1 MATTIISSK
10 EHPHFLD
17 VDDKGVLK
25 LRDNETI
32 SFNEPTDVEIGEDI
46 YEIEEFL
53 FAECADLKSLI
64 IGSNLTKIGN
74 SAFSNCTNL
83 EQVKICRGSTK
94 NKEMIIE
101 SSAFAG
107 CKSLSNVSLSE
118 NVKTIGIR
126 AFADCDNL
134 KIKFLSYPNTIDK
147 STFDGCKSVEISLP
161 YRCLESDVF
170 KGFSKKIKI
179 VENTDCFFYDHICYK
194 VVSEENKTVSIADNS
209 SLQSESLS
217 LPSTIYYD
225 NIKFTVTSIE
235 DKAFYSNEFIT
246 HCELPKS
253 LSSIGKAAFAY
264 CSKLQSFRFPE
275 NEGENDKFLISS
287 GVLYSKTEDNG
298 LSMLSCPPLANGNH
312 ILILPENLKSIAD
325 YAFSGVSN
333 LKRIYFK
340 QPVEF
345 SSNAFEDADLDNCYA
360 FLGKE
365 LSENSSFLNDT
376 PFKKTIQIGS
386 QFEENGNVYS
396 IESDY
401 EFDHSTNNEAALVK
415 WNQSDSS
422 EVEIPETIEFVGVK
436 YNVAK
441 ICETA
446 FKSNAKITKL
456 TITNAIKEIENN
468 PFAVSTKL
476 TEITVEKDNE
486 RFTAE
491 NGVLLEKTGKK
502 ERKLI
507 AYPAGRN
514 VKDYDIP
521 ENIVSI
527 GENAFKNCSLT
538 RIVIPKDDMITMDGK
553 SGLPDKLDVV
563 LPSVSAYKIYSKS
576 SWNNYHL
583 VLPDYEQEGII
594 YHLNVDKNRTAEIVG
609 AKAGLKEVTIPVT
622 VKFGDDEFKIVK
634 ICSDAFKKCTSLT
647 KITCESENPVTL
659 EKDVFYK
666 KMTVYVPSGCY
677 DIYNSA
683 TNWNVHTILD
693 GEKPDMFIVGK
704 IKYCKISDSEVS
716 IHSVSGIASKDK
728 LIIGSTV
735 NYHNYE
741 FKVVGIMKDAF
752 KGINCTSVTIPAS
765 VTSIED
771 NPFKGCSAN
780 TKIDI
785 DKNNTIYKQNDG
797 LFTEK
802 ETLVFCQPSCTE
814 ITIPAI
820 IKKIGLEAFASCP
833 NLKTINLISEVPPSF
848 NGEPGCEKQ
857 SSIKVVVPS
866 GKLSVYKSSKWK
878 VFNLREPE
886 FVDNEG
892 IQYRILSKNEVEI
905 VYVPKPKK
913 KNIVTI
919 PVLAKRD
926 DSTSFTIIR
935 IASDAFAAFGSSL
948 DALTCNCQNPP
959 ELDGNVFKNKGLVV
973 TVPKGR
979 YTAYKAQNSDWKIF
993 TIHDGDIPK
1002 AITSEDSE
1010 YRVNSANTVALVK
1023 SNKKDSKGSVELNSR
1038 VQYHDYDF
1046 ELVEIGD
1053 GAFSDCKGVSSVTLP
1068 ASVTSLDGNPFR
1080 GTKIAVSLKGNTA
1093 FSVKNFCLV
1102 SKQGKLVHSW
1112 VNSNEFTLSAEIR
1125 EIGDGAFSGCKF
1137 NELKITSDSMPSVSD
1152 TAQFSSI
1159 KKVVVKWKAYSSI
1172 TNSSKWHGLLGKI
1185 ELPQITVGN
1194 LVYRYLSL
1202 TTAECFECNASSGN
1216 VVLSAGFHEDNVNCT
1231 VVKIADKCFLNKKGL
1246 SSVVIPSTVTEIGT
1260 DAFSGCIL
1268 NELKINS
1275 DTLPSIS
1282 DTKQLS
1288 STKKIV
1294 VNIKAYESITNSN
1307 KWYGLLEK
1315 IERPTITS
1323 GNSVFRYLSPS
1334 TVEYKEWTA
1343 SSGVASLASSVT
1355 FDKKTYTVVKIAD
1368 YCFLNK
1374 KGLNTVVIPSS
1385 INEIGD
1391 EAFSGCSLNV
1401 LEINSDKLPTISNK
1415 TQLNSIKKIVVN
1427 MIAYCSITSAS
1438 KWYRLLEKIEGPK
1451 ITISDSEYRCLSI
1464 STVECIQCNTSSG
1477 IVNIASSISKSNRN
1491 FTVVKIADNCF
1502 QNKKGLSTVVLPS
1515 TITEIGGNAFSG
1527 CTLDKLQITSDSMPR
1542 ISNTT
1547 QLSSIKKIVVNL
1559 NAFRTISNSSPWHD
1573 LLWKIERPAVMN
1585 AIDLGLPSGTKWAD
1599 CNIGAT
1605 MPQSSGSYYAW
1616 GETEEKKEYTWKNYK
1631 WCDGSSN
1638 NITKYNNADKKTVLD
1653 PSDDVARVKW
1663 GGKWQIPTEEMF
1675 NELLEKCTKKWTT
1688 LNGVNGYQFI
1698 GPNGNSIFFPTTG
1711 SRVDLNLNNADIK
1724 GSYNLKSLYTDI
1736 YNCPTFYF
1744 GKDSISTRCYGGR
1757 HAGRPVRP
1765 VQVAFSR
1772 PGISQPT
1779 RPSSTNS
1786 TVVRRPSQTSSPS
1799 RNGGRRRR

>member
-170 KGFSKKIKI
+170 KGFNKKIKI

-287 GVLYSKTEDNG
+287 GVLYSKTEDYG

-476 TEITVEKDNE
+476 TEITVGKDNE

-514 VKDYDIP
+514 DMDYDIP

-538 RIVIPKDDMITMDGK
+538 RIVIPKDDMITLDGK

-594 YHLNVDKNRTAEIVG
+594 YHLNVDKNRTAEIVD
-609 AKAGLKEVTIPVT
+609 AKAGLKEVKIPVT
-622 VKFGDDEFKIVK
+622 VKFGDDDFKIVK

-647 KITCESENPVTL
+647 KITCKSENPVTL

-693 GEKPDMFIVGK
+693 GEKPDKFTVGK
-704 IKYCKISDSEVS
+704 IIYSKMNDSEVS
-716 IHSVSGIASKDK
+716 VQSVSGIASKDK

-735 NYHNYE
+735 NYHNYK

-771 NPFKGCSAN
+771 NPFKGCSAQI
-780 TKIDI
+780 KIENGSLYKEEANGI
-785 DKNNTIYKQNDG
+785 FTLKNKKNKN
-797 LFTEK
+797 
-802 ETLVFCQPSCTE
+802 LVFCQPSITE
-814 ITIPAI
+814 MTIPDDVTN
-820 IKKIGLEAFASCP
+820 IGDNAFASCP
-833 NLKTINLISEVPPSF
+833 KLKIIDFTKRTAQP
-848 NGEPGCEKQ
+848 
-857 SSIKVVVPS
+857 
-866 GKLSVYKSSKWK
+866 
-878 VFNLREPE
+878 PE
-886 FVDNEG
+886 F
-892 IQYRILSKNEVEI
+892 
-905 VYVPKPKK
+905 
-913 KNIVTI
+913 
-919 PVLAKRD
+919 
-926 DSTSFTIIR
+926 
-935 IASDAFAAFGSSL
+935 
-948 DALTCNCQNPP
+948 
-959 ELDGNVFKNKGLVV
+959 DGESGCKDEHVV
-973 TVPKGR
+973 TVKVPIDQKSIYDKKGWGR
-979 YTAYKAQNSDWKIF
+979 FNVKELEKLTLSKPSINLCVDK
-993 TIHDGDIPK
+993 TD
-1002 AITSEDSE
+1002 
-1010 YRVNSANTVALVK
+1010 TV
-1023 SNKKDSKGSVELNSR
+1023 
-1038 VQYHDYDF
+1038 Q
-1046 ELVEIGD
+1046 
-1053 GAFSDCKGVSSVTLP
+1053 
-1068 ASVTSLDGNPFR
+1068 VTSGNGNYPSVVTPSMNGNSISVR
-1080 GTKIAVSLKGNTA
+1080 ALKAGTATVTVKDNVTGQGASIAVT
-1093 FSVKNFCLV
+1093 V
-1102 SKQGKLVHSW
+1102 
-1112 VNSNEFTLSAEIR
+1112 
-1125 EIGDGAFSGCKF
+1125 
-1137 NELKITSDSMPSVSD
+1137 
-1152 TAQFSSI
+1152 
-1159 KKVVVKWKAYSSI
+1159 WKALTVSQKSI
-1172 TNSSKWHGLLGKI
+1172 NLVTNSSKTIEITSGTEPYNVNSNNESLVTVSVSENIIKIHGLRAGSTTISIKDKS
-1185 ELPQITVGN
+1185 QQSIT
-1194 LVYRYLSL
+1194 
-1202 TTAECFECNASSGN
+1202 
-1216 VVLSAGFHEDNVNCT
+1216 
-1231 VVKIADKCFLNKKGL
+1231 
-1246 SSVVIPSTVTEIGT
+1246 IP
-1260 DAFSGCIL
+1260 
-1268 NELKINS
+1268 
-1275 DTLPSIS
+1275 
-1282 DTKQLS
+1282 
-1288 STKKIV
+1288 
-1294 VNIKAYESITNSN
+1294 VNIKDDI
-1307 KWYGLLEK
+1307 
-1315 IERPTITS
+1315 
-1323 GNSVFRYLSPS
+1323 
-1334 TVEYKEWTA
+1334 KE
-1343 SSGVASLASSVT
+1343 
-1355 FDKKTYTVVKIAD
+1355 
-1368 YCFLNK
+1368 
-1374 KGLNTVVIPSS
+1374 P
-1385 INEIGD
+1385 
-1391 EAFSGCSLNV
+1391 
-1401 LEINSDKLPTISNK
+1401 
-1415 TQLNSIKKIVVN
+1415 
-1427 MIAYCSITSAS
+1427 
-1438 KWYRLLEKIEGPK
+1438 
-1451 ITISDSEYRCLSI
+1451 
-1464 STVECIQCNTSSG
+1464 
-1477 IVNIASSISKSNRN
+1477 
-1491 FTVVKIADNCF
+1491 
-1502 QNKKGLSTVVLPS
+1502 
-1515 TITEIGGNAFSG
+1515 
-1527 CTLDKLQITSDSMPR
+1527 
-1542 ISNTT
+1542 
-1547 QLSSIKKIVVNL
+1547 
-1559 NAFRTISNSSPWHD
+1559 
-1573 LLWKIERPAVMN
+1573 
-1585 AIDLGLPSGTKWAD
+1585 IDLGLPSGTLWAS
-1599 CNIGAT
+1599 CNVGAAK
-1605 MPQSSGSYYAW
+1605 PEEFGGYFAW
-1616 GETEEKKEYTWKNYK
+1616 GETEEKIDYSWKTYK
-1631 WCDGSSN
+1631 WCKGTEN
-1638 NITKYNNADKKTVLD
+1638 TQTKYNRNSKFGIVDNILKLTAE
-1653 PSDDVARVKW
+1653 DDVASKKW
-1663 GGKWQIPTEEMF
+1663 GGRWSMPTQEMV
-1675 NELLEKCTKKWTT
+1675 NELFSRCEKVWTT
-1688 LNGVNGYQFI
+1688 INGVNGYKLT
-1698 GPNGNSIFFPTTG
+1698 GPNKNSIFLPASG
-1711 SRVDLNLNNADIK
+1711 NLCE
-1724 GSYNLKSLYTDI
+1724 LKSIHYNVAGTYWISDKHYDAPEVFGVCARAFNFSNSDLYV
-1736 YNCPTFYF
+1736 NNFY
-1744 GKDSISTRCYGGR
+1744 GTRQTGR
-1757 HAGRPVRP
+1757 SVRP
-1765 VQVAFSR
+1765 VQVKITR
-1772 PGISQPT
+1772 PGIGQPT
-1779 RPSSTNS
+1779 RPSRTNS
-1786 TVVRRPSQTSSPS
+1786 SVVTRPSQTSSPS